1 MKATIEIKTPAN
13 VSPSNGGNN
22 KGNNKGKNTPTV
34 EVGKDNPPTSETE
47 VAKTESVENK
57 PQKLVIVN
65 GGATPSDMATRGR
78 AALVTTIGSI
88 SAFFG
93 NVFNRPNVGFGTKGK
108 LKEFTPQEMMERFTK
123 GEITQED
130 FMNKAK
136 WGQREVGE
144 SRATADWPAET
155 EIEIHK
161 GNLKDFFSDLID
173 AYWMLH
179 TPAPKVEKQP
189 EGDGGKTEEDGKKS

>member
-13 VSPSNGGNN
+13 VSPANGGN
-22 KGNNKGKNTPTV
+22 KGSKKNAPAV
-34 EVGKDNPPTSETE
+34 EIGKDAPAPTGQTE

-57 PQKLVIVN
+57 PQKIVIVN
-65 GGATPSDMATRGR
+65 GGATPADMATRGR
-78 AALVTTIGSI
+78 AALVTTVGDI
-88 SAFFG
+88 SEFFG
-93 NVFNRPNVGFGTKGK
+93 NVFNRPNVGFATKGR
-108 LKEFTPQEMMERFTK
+108 LKEFTPQEMMERFMK

-136 WGQREVGE
+136 WGVREVGE
-144 SRATADWPAET
+144 SRATAEWPADT

-173 AYWMLH
+173 AYWTLH
-179 TPAPKVEKQP
+179 APTPKAEKS
-189 EGDGGKTEEDGKKS
+189 ESEKKS

>member
-13 VSPSNGGNN
+13 VSPANGGN
-22 KGNNKGKNTPTV
+22 KGSKKNAPAV
-34 EVGKDNPPTSETE
+34 EIGKDAPAPTGQTE

-57 PQKLVIVN
+57 PQKIVIVN

-78 AALVTTIGSI
+78 AALVTTVGDI
-88 SAFFG
+88 SEFFG
-93 NVFNRPNVGFGTKGK
+93 NVFNRPNVGFATKGR
-108 LKEFTPQEMMERFTK
+108 LKEFTPQEMMERFMK

-136 WGQREVGE
+136 WGVREVGE
-144 SRATADWPAET
+144 SRTTADWPKET

-173 AYWMLH
+173 AYWVLH
-179 TPAPKVEKQP
+179 APAPKAEKS
-189 EGDGGKTEEDGKKS
+189 EGEKKS

>member
-1 MKATIEIKTPAN
+1 MKATIDIKTPAN
-13 VSPSNGGNN
+13 VSPANGGN
-22 KGNNKGKNTPTV
+22 KGSKKNAPAV
-34 EVGKDNPPTSETE
+34 EIGKDAPPPTGQTE
-47 VAKTESVENK
+47 VAKETAPADEK
-57 PQKLVIVN
+57 PQKLIIVN
-65 GGATPSDMATRGR
+65 GGATPADMATRGR
-78 AALVTTIGSI
+78 AALVTTVGSI
-88 SAFFG
+88 TEFFG
-93 NVFNRPNVGFGTKGK
+93 NVFKRPNVGFATKGK
-108 LKEFTPQEMMERFTK
+108 LKEFTPQEMMNRFMK
-123 GEITQED
+123 GEITQDD

-179 TPAPKVEKQP
+179 APAPKAEKQS
-189 EGDGGKTEEDGKKS
+189 EGEGEKTEEKKS